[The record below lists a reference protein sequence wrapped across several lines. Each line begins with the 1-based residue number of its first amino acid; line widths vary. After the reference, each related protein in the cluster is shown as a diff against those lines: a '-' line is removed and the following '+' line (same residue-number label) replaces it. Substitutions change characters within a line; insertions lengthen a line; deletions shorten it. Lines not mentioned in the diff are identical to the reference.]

1 MVKKGGDKK
10 EDVRLL
16 DARIILVT
24 LICVFMGALF
34 VLIMIFFGM
43 RMEHSALTSSSN
55 KASVIEDV
63 DIIGVQKDVTV
74 VPYRPDANTGDAILH
89 KYCKD
94 DKDCDYYVIKSK
106 SEFDQITSE
115 LDAKNATLHN
125 EDSRYELQTSYID
138 ADNDFFAS
146 GSVILFN
153 VESEGLADARLS
165 SITRDQNYNLTAE
178 IRYKQQYKE
187 QPNYIGYAILVK
199 VPNIQPK
206 AVFVNYEQDVL
217 EEIVTD

>member
-1 MVKKGGDKK
+1 MNKKGGEKK

-43 RMEHSALTSSSN
+43 RMEHTALTSTGN
-55 KASVIEDV
+55 KTSLVEDV
-63 DIIGVQKDVTV
+63 DIIGVQSEISVI
-74 VPYRPDANTGDAILH
+74 PYSPDTSSADAILR
-89 KYCKD
+89 KYCKE
-94 DKDCDYYVIKSK
+94 DKDCDNYVIKNK
-106 SEFDQITSE
+106 SEYDEIVAELEAKSIKLQSE
-115 LDAKNATLHN
+115 NSKFMAQSSSF
-125 EDSRYELQTSYID
+125 EVDS
-138 ADNDFFAS
+138 DFFAS

-153 VESEGLADARLS
+153 VESEGLNSARVS

-178 IRYKQQYKE
+178 IRYDQSYLDT
-187 QPNYIGYAILVK
+187 PNYVGYAILVK

-206 AVFVNYEQDVL
+206 VVLTNYEQETPGIL
-217 EEIVTD
+217 EN